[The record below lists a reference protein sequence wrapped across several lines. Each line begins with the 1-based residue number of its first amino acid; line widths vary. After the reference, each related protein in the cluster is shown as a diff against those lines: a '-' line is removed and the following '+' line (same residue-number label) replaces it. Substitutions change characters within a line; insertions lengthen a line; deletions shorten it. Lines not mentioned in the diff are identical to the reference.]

1 MESTMLDQEVRSH
14 ALSLLSGDLTLAE
27 FEDWFVAAG
36 WDERTEL
43 VAKIDHLLAEKD
55 LISGAEFNEELSQYL
70 STVWIKRARP
80 FHFMFSNTVVPSEP
94 MIFGSDV
101 TIRRHLEFAGS

>member
-1 MESTMLDQEVRSH
+1 MEAITLDREVRSH

-43 VAKIDHLLAEKD
+43 VAKIDHLLAERNLLSD
-55 LISGAEFNEELSQYL
+55 AEFSEELSRYL
-70 STVWIKRARP
+70 STVWIKRAHP
-80 FHFMFSNTVVPSEP
+80 FSFMFSNTVVPSEP

-101 TIRRHLEFAGS
+101 TIRRHLEFAGN